1 MQYVH
6 NNSNRRN
13 PAEDQ
18 GRNKAAKR
26 GETTDIMIEENN
38 YGKQPTELLASEKI
52 GVDRKLFYLDLKQNS
67 RGRYLKIT
75 EDVGGRRD
83 TIMLPVEAFQDFFQA
98 FVRLIEY
105 ERELEAHDS
114 SSTTSPE

>member
-1 MQYVH
+1 
-6 NNSNRRN
+6 
-13 PAEDQ
+13 
-18 GRNKAAKR
+18 
-26 GETTDIMIEENN
+26 MIEENN

-83 TIMLPVEAFQDFFQA
+83 TIMLPVEAFQDFFAA
-98 FVRLIEY
+98 FVRLIEF
-105 ERELEAHDS
+105 ERELEPS
-114 SSTTSPE
+114 PSESNTTSQE

>member
-1 MQYVH
+1 
-6 NNSNRRN
+6 
-13 PAEDQ
+13 
-18 GRNKAAKR
+18 
-26 GETTDIMIEENN
+26 MIEENS

-98 FVRLIEY
+98 LVRLMEF
-105 ERELEAHDS
+105 ERELDS
-114 SSTTSPE
+114 DSSTTSQE

>member
-1 MQYVH
+1 
-6 NNSNRRN
+6 
-13 PAEDQ
+13 
-18 GRNKAAKR
+18 
-26 GETTDIMIEENN
+26 MIEENN

-98 FVRLIEY
+98 MVRLIEF
-105 ERELEAHDS
+105 ERELDS
-114 SSTTSPE
+114 GDASDVNTTSQE

>member
-1 MQYVH
+1 
-6 NNSNRRN
+6 
-13 PAEDQ
+13 
-18 GRNKAAKR
+18 
-26 GETTDIMIEENN
+26 MIEENN

-98 FVRLIEY
+98 FVRLIEF
-105 ERELEAHDS
+105 ERELEPTDPN
-114 SSTTSPE
+114 TTSLE

>member
-1 MQYVH
+1 MPYRG
-6 NNSNRRN
+6 RRK
-13 PAEDQ
+13 P
-18 GRNKAAKR
+18 
-26 GETTDIMIEENN
+26 GESKDNMIEDNN

-52 GVDRKLFYLDLKQNS
+52 GVDRKLFYLDLKQNT

-98 FVRLIEY
+98 FVRLIEF
-105 ERELEAHDS
+105 ERELEPGPTDP
-114 SSTTSPE
+114 STTSQE